1 MIKLLDLLENKIL
14 VPRRSKEERQENY
27 QIAIQKKIQQYING
41 GSKGDLDLRNT
52 PITSLPNNL
61 KVSGN
66 LDLYNTPITSLPNDL
81 QVDGTLYLGNS
92 SITSLPNNLKVG
104 GYLSL
109 RNTPI
114 TSLPNNLK
122 VGRDLYL
129 TNTPISKKYTQEEI
143 RQMIPGV
150 KGDIYI

>member
-1 MIKLLDLLENKIL
+1 MIKLLDLLENRIL

-61 KVSGN
+61 KV
-66 LDLYNTPITSLPNDL
+66 
-81 QVDGTLYLGNS
+81 
-92 SITSLPNNLKVG
+92 
-104 GYLSL
+104 
-109 RNTPI
+109 
-114 TSLPNNLK
+114 
-122 VGRDLYL
+122 GRDLYL

-150 KGDIYI
+150 EGDIYY

>member
-1 MIKLLDLLENKIL
+1 MIKLLDLLENRIL

-61 KVSGN
+61 KV
-66 LDLYNTPITSLPNDL
+66 
-81 QVDGTLYLGNS
+81 
-92 SITSLPNNLKVG
+92 G

-109 RNTPI
+109 RNTKI

-150 KGDIYI
+150 EGDIYY

>member
-1 MIKLLDLLENKIL
+1 MIKLLDLLENRIL

-27 QIAIQKKIQQYING
+27 QIVIQKKIQQYING

-61 KVSGN
+61 KVGG
-66 LDLYNTPITSLPNDL
+66 DLSLR
-81 QVDGTLYLGNS
+81 NS

-104 GYLSL
+104 GYLDL
-109 RNTPI
+109 EDTKI

-122 VGRDLYL
+122 VGGYLDLED
-129 TNTPISKKYTQEEI
+129 TPISQKYTQEEI